1 MTVRAMPPSE
11 RAEDNPAGT
20 LGSDPLNGITWLG
33 HSSLVIALDG
43 VRVVTDPLLRR
54 RIAHL
59 RREHAVDRT
68 ELGRLDAVLV
78 SHVHFDHLDVP
89 SLEQIDS
96 SVPVVLPRG
105 AGRIVR
111 RSGLKQV
118 LEVVAGDEL
127 EIGAV
132 RLEVT
137 HADHGT
143 VRRTIGPRIPALG
156 YVLRGSRSVYFAGDT
171 DLFPAMA
178 ALAPLDVAILP
189 VAGWGPR
196 LPPGHLDPARAAD
209 ALRLLRPRLAVPM
222 HFGTFRTPFAPPP
235 DDRAAVAFAAAAAEV
250 APEVEVVVLRPGET
264 VAL

>member
-1 MTVRAMPPSE
+1 MPARERSE
-11 RAEDNPAGT
+11 GRPADTEGAE
-20 LGSDPLNGITWLG
+20 PLNGITWLG

-54 RIAHL
+54 RVAHL
-59 RREHAVDRT
+59 RREHA
-68 ELGRLDAVLV
+68 LGRLDAVLV

-89 SLEQIDS
+89 SLERIDS

-118 LEVVAGDEL
+118 LEVVPGDEL
-127 EIGAV
+127 EIGGV

-156 YVLRGSRSVYFAGDT
+156 FVLRGSRSVYFAGDT

-178 ALAPLDVAILP
+178 TLPPLDVAILP

-196 LPPGHLDPARAAD
+196 LGPGHLDPARASE

-222 HFGTFRTPFAPPP
+222 HFGTFRTPFAPPA
-235 DDRAAVAFAAAAAEV
+235 DDRAALAFAAAAAEV
-250 APEVEVVVLRPGET
+250 APAVEVVILRPGET
-264 VAL
+264 VEL